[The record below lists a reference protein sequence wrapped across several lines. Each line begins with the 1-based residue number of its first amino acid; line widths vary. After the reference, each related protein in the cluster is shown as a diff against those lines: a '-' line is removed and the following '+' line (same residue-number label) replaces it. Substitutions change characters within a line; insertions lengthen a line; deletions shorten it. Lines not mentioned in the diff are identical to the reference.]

1 MTSPPVIRYIKRNF
15 DELEIAAVMAKV
27 IYDSTVGVGE
37 ADLPVLAAIRRANP
51 GLEESSAAEIGDYLA
66 KMSDEQLAGMVSN
79 VKGILHEIEFVA
91 IENSDG
97 DQIYASLFADTNHAG
112 FDVSL
117 LDKETGE
124 SYELQLKATDSHSYV
139 QDWMEAHPEGD
150 IRVTDEIAA
159 EMGLEGTGLS
169 NDDLTV
175 RTTDF
180 IDHLQEA
187 DDSAEIWSY
196 LPELTVLSVSVAVW
210 ELWGRYQS
218 GRISLASFKTMAVKL
233 TAQKTLKIGLLT
245 CALAIP
251 VVNVAVGA
259 AIVAKLVFG
268 VQNLAESGG
277 DKIDAYRPALAPP

>member
-1 MTSPPVIRYIKRNF
+1 
-15 DELEIAAVMAKV
+15 
-27 IYDSTVGVGE
+27 
-37 ADLPVLAAIRRANP
+37 
-51 GLEESSAAEIGDYLA
+51 
-66 KMSDEQLAGMVSN
+66 
-79 VKGILHEIEFVA
+79 
-91 IENSDG
+91 
-97 DQIYASLFADTNHAG
+97 
-112 FDVSL
+112 
-117 LDKETGE
+117 
-124 SYELQLKATDSHSYV
+124 
-139 QDWMEAHPEGD
+139 MEAHPEGD

-159 EMGLEGTGLS
+159 EMGLEGSGLS